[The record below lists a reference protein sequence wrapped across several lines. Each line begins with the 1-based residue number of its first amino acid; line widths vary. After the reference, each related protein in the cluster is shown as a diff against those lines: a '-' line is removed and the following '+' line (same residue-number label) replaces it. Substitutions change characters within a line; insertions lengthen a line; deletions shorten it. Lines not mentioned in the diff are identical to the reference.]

1 MKINSWVV
9 LFLSIMMISCSE
21 SKDELLLDNVNRIS
35 FAELEKSLNSEK
47 LAKAS
52 SEKLPL
58 AFLPLDTNLI
68 FVEPQ
73 AYRRVK
79 YTSLPMSSRS
89 YIDSLGNFIA
99 IYEWDKVTLDM
110 SQDDRD
116 KIKREFDKHHEAYV
130 SKYNE
135 LTNQLTEALG
145 APLEA
150 DKKLQASEMEVY
162 KIWKS
167 SQKWQKDNTIVEL
180 SLVLMPNELYRVIVK
195 VLVLKEKK
203 K

>member
-1 MKINSWVV
+1 MKINSWIV
-9 LFLSIMMISCSE
+9 LLLNITLVACSE
-21 SKDELLLDNVNRIS
+21 SKDELLLENVNRTS
-35 FAELEKSLNSEK
+35 FAAFEESLNSEK

-52 SEKLPL
+52 SEKLPR
-58 AFLPLDTNLI
+58 AFLPLDTNLV

-73 AYRRVK
+73 AYKRVK
-79 YTSLPMSSRS
+79 YTSLPMNSRS

-99 IYEWDKVTLDM
+99 VYEWDKVTLDM
-110 SQDDRD
+110 SQDERD
-116 KIKREFDKHHEAYV
+116 KIKREFDKHHEVYV
-130 SKYNE
+130 TKYNE

-167 SQKWQKDNTIVEL
+167 SQKWQKNNTTVEL

-203 K
+203 I